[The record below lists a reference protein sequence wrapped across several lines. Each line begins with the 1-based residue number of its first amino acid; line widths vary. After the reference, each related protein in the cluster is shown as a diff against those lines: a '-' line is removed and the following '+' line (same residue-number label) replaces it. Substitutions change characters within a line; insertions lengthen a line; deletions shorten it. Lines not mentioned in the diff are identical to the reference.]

1 MSFLVLGNNLYPNPS
16 SGLISLSAN
25 NAENLK
31 ITSLLG
37 SVVFEKDKLEDK
49 TIDVRHLPAG
59 VYSCSYYSENIYH
72 SEKLLLIK

>member
-1 MSFLVLGNNLYPNPS
+1 MYPNPS

-25 NAENLK
+25 NVESLK

-37 SVVFEKDKLEDK
+37 SVVFEKDKLEEK
-49 TIDVRHLPAG
+49 TMDIRHLPAG
-59 VYSCSYYSENIYH
+59 VYNCSYYSKNIYH